1 MFSLELLMNIN
12 IHNYF
17 TPTDTTTITNT
28 QAPTYKNDLGREI
41 AGLETVQEMIMKEID
56 DIQAEAER
64 NTSAQG
70 SMNTLFARL
79 GLLIEKS
86 ISDRSKLSQLATT
99 LKTNNDGLSEAILK
113 GTTLADASEAEPLET
128 PDDPTTLP
136 PLPAV

>member
-12 IHNYF
+12 IHNDVKL
-17 TPTDTTTITNT
+17 TATITITIN
-28 QAPTYKNDLGREI
+28 QEPSDQNDLGREI

-113 GTTLADASEAEPLET
+113 GTTLADAWEAEPVVT
-128 PDDPTTLP
+128 PVDPTTLP